1 MKPIK
6 CSSVGM
12 AFNGFEILQPI
23 TVVQTIVKNGDTV
36 ISLVKQYGLT
46 GLSHQRHCL
55 DFETTITQKKVQET
69 VLNFLIL
76 IDFFI

>member
-6 CSSVGM
+6 IFQCGYGF
-12 AFNGFEILQPI
+12 FNSFEILQPI

-36 ISLVKQYGLT
+36 ISFVKQYGPT

-55 DFETTITQKKVQET
+55 DFETTITWQKVQET
-69 VLNFLIL
+69 VLYSLIL
-76 IDFFI
+76 I